1 MDMSALDLKT
11 ISAAAAAAG
20 ITEPS
25 ALIGFALGFAAS
37 QFQVSFGICD
47 RIEIIFSNFPPFSA
61 SLFLLLLP
69 ISDTSKPQ
77 RK

>member
-1 MDMSALDLKT
+1 MSAVDLKT

-47 RIEIIFSNFPPFSA
+47 RIEIIFIHNLPPFSA
-61 SLFLLLLP
+61 SLFFSLL